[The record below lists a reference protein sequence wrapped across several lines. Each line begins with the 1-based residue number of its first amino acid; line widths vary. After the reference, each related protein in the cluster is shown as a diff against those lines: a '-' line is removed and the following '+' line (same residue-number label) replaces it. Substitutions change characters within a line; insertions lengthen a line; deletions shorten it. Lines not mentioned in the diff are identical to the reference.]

1 MKILWAN
8 PNFLHPTT
16 KGGQI
21 RTLEMLRCLH
31 REHEIHYVALIDP
44 KHPEGPARAGEY
56 CTRAYPI
63 EHHPPVRGS
72 VSFALQAV
80 GALLDPLP
88 LAISRWRST
97 AMRRQIETLLA
108 QERFDSV
115 VCDFLA
121 PAPNFPSLAGCVL
134 FQHNVETVIWRRHA
148 ETATSAIHRIYM
160 ELQAKRMESYEARC
174 CRESQHVIAV
184 SETDAERMRDW
195 FGLPTVAWVPTGVD
209 LETFAPPEGRVPD
222 PDCQSDLVFTGSM
235 DWSPNIEGMLWFAAE
250 VLPLIRAE
258 RPSVSVAIVGRDP
271 APALRNL
278 ATSDARI
285 RVTGT
290 VPNIRPWLW
299 DSAVS
304 IVPLRVGGGTR
315 LKIFEAVAAGVPVV
329 STTVGA
335 EGLPLTHPTQIRLAD
350 SPAAFAAECLA
361 LLASRELRRTIANDA
376 LIYVA
381 ERYSWAKVTAQFADI
396 LARFPYPRS

>member
-31 REHEIHYVALIDP
+31 KEHEIHYVALVDP
-44 KHPEGPARAGEY
+44 KHPEGPERAGEY
-56 CTRAYPI
+56 STRAYPI
-63 EHHPPVRGS
+63 AHNPPVRGS
-72 VSFALQAV
+72 GAFALQ
-80 GALLDPLP
+80 GAAGFLDPLP
-88 LAISRWRST
+88 LAISRWRSA

-108 QERFDSV
+108 RERFDSV

-121 PAPNFPSLAGCVL
+121 SAPSFPSLAGAVL

-148 ETATSAIHRIYM
+148 ETAPSAIRRAYM
-160 ELQAKRMESYEARC
+160 GLQARRMERYEARC

-195 FGLPTVAWVPTGVD
+195 FGLSGVSWVPTGVD
-209 LETFAPPEGRVPD
+209 LESFAPPPGRVAEPSSK
-222 PDCQSDLVFTGSM
+222 SDLVFTGSM
-235 DWSPNIEGMLWFAAE
+235 DWSPNIDGMLWFAAE

-258 RPSVSVAIVGRDP
+258 RPDVSVAIVGRDP
-271 APALRNL
+271 APALRDL
-278 ATSDARI
+278 ATTHQQI
-285 RVTGT
+285 RLTGT

-299 DSAVS
+299 DSTVS

-315 LKIFEAVAAGVPVV
+315 LKIFEAVAARVPVV

-335 EGLPLTHPTQIRLAD
+335 EGLPLKHPAQIRLAD
-350 SPAAFAAECLA
+350 PPAAFAAECLA
-361 LLASRELRRTIANDA
+361 LLANQDLRRTIAADA
-376 LIYVA
+376 LAYVA
-381 ERYSWAKVTAQFADI
+381 ERYSWAKVTAQFAGI

>member
-31 REHEIHYVALIDP
+31 REHEIHYVALVDP

-56 CTRAYPI
+56 STRAYPI
-63 EHHPPVRGS
+63 LHHPPVRGS
-72 VSFALQAV
+72 AAFALQAA
-80 GALLDPLP
+80 GALFNPLP
-88 LAISRWRST
+88 LAISRWRSA

-108 QERFDSV
+108 EQRFDSV

-121 PAPNFPSLAGCVL
+121 PAPNFPSLAGSVL

-148 ETATSAIHRIYM
+148 ETASSALHRAYM
-160 ELQAKRMESYEARC
+160 GLQAKRMERYEARC
-174 CRESQHVIAV
+174 CQESQHVIAV
-184 SETDAERMRDW
+184 SDTDAERMREW
-195 FGLPTVAWVPTGVD
+195 FGLPAVSWVPTGVD
-209 LETFAPPEGRVPD
+209 LASFAPPEGRIAEPG
-222 PDCQSDLVFTGSM
+222 CQSDLVFTGSM
-235 DWSPNIEGMLWFAAE
+235 DWSPNIDGMLWFAQE
-250 VLPLIRAE
+250 VLPRIRAE
-258 RPSVSVAIVGRDP
+258 RPDVSVAIVGRDP
-271 APALRNL
+271 APALRDL
-278 ATSDARI
+278 ASADSRI

-315 LKIFEAVAAGVPVV
+315 LKIFEAVAARVPVV

-335 EGLPLTHPTQIRLAD
+335 EGLPLSHPSQIRLAD
-350 SPAAFAAECLA
+350 SPETFAAECLA
-361 LLASRELRRTIANDA
+361 LLASKDLRREIASSA
-376 LIYVA
+376 LAYVG
-381 ERYSWAKVTAQFADI
+381 ERYSWEKVTEQFAAI